1 MELEDAI
8 VYILDDDPSVRRS
21 LERLARSAGFEAR
34 GFATAAEFL
43 AAQRERRPA
52 CLILD
57 LLLPDMRGLD
67 VQRQL
72 TLIDPGLHVVV
83 LTGYGDDR
91 ARREALAG
99 GAVAFLS
106 KPCDDEELLDAIRRA
121 LSGSPAGAGR

>member
-1 MELEDAI
+1 MEFEGAI

-21 LERLARSAGFEAR
+21 LERLARSAGFEAW

-52 CLILD
+52 CLVLD
-57 LLLPDMRGLD
+57 LRLPDMHGLD

-72 TLIDPGLHVVV
+72 TRMDPSLRVVV
-83 LTGYGDDR
+83 LTGHGDDR

-106 KPCDDEELLDAIRRA
+106 KPCDDEELLDAIRQA
-121 LSGSPAGAGR
+121 LGGSPAGVGR